1 MTRRREKAPQA
12 TGTRRAAR
20 EFVFRVLFE
29 ADRGDLPL
37 EAVFARS
44 EGAMLEGDDTFT
56 PLNPDALAFAGELVR
71 GLSEHRA
78 QIDDTLRRT
87 IRGWSFDQ
95 MAQTDLNV
103 LRLAAFEMLFTGEPH
118 PPVIESAV
126 RIARKFGGDES
137 GRFVNGVLA
146 GLSRA
151 QNGDAPQQSPR
162 KEGREDSRPAPQLD
176 AEDGK
181 GAEASA
187 DAGEVQ
193 GPTGS

>member
-37 EAVFARS
+37 EAVFART
-44 EGAMLEGDDTFT
+44 EGAMLEGDDTLT

-71 GLSEHRA
+71 GLNEHRA
-78 QIDDTLRRT
+78 QIDETLRRT

-103 LRLAAFEMLFTGEPH
+103 LRLATYEILFTGEPH

-151 QNGDAPQQSPR
+151 QNGDAPQSQQRRES
-162 KEGREDSRPAPQLD
+162 REDSRPAPQPD
-176 AEDGK
+176 AEN
-181 GAEASA
+181 AETA
-187 DAGEVQ
+187 DIGDVQ
-193 GPTGS
+193 GPARS